1 MANQNSKKKT
11 NSQNKKTNT
20 NKANTNNKKVVTK
33 NNKKKEEKVVVKNE
47 VKEVKQKKVENKKK
61 VTIPKKEIV
70 AKEVVNETKTV
81 EKGKK
86 SFELTPKQRDII
98 LILLVV
104 VLLIVALVV
113 TSNRTPKLDIEL
125 PIALEGTAGFNEIT
139 YSEYLE
145 KMEEKVPFLVVIV
158 KDGCGY
164 CEMYEPILEEVAGE
178 YNLPINYINLTN
190 LTEEEYNDLSKSNS
204 YLRTNQ
210 WGTPTTLFMYGTT
223 VVDSIGGYVE
233 KDSFVSFIET
243 NFKVEKNAEE

>member
-20 NKANTNNKKVVTK
+20 NKANTNNKKVVAK

-164 CEMYEPILEEVAGE
+164 CEMYEPIVEEVAKE
-178 YNLPINYINLTN
+178 YNVPVNYLNLAN
-190 LTEEEYNDLSKSNS
+190 LSGEEQTKLNKSNS
-204 YLRTNQ
+204 YLRTKQ
-210 WGTPTTLFMYGTT
+210 WGTPTTLFMYKDK
-223 VVDSIGGYVE
+223 VIDSIGQYVD
-233 KDSFVSFIET
+233 KDELVSFIKE
-243 NFKVEKNAEE
+243 NIKVDVNE